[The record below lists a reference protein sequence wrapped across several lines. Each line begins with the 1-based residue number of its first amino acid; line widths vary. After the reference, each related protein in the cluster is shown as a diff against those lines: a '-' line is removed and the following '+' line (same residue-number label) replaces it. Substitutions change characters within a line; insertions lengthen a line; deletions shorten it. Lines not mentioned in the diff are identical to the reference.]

1 MFHWYDCIHIYDRH
15 IWYMGFRQIVQG
27 CKLITEIQ
35 PSLYLFR
42 LFSATIVTSQNSLD
56 NRSKSILANHLQSG
70 EVDLAESGRPDHS
83 GILMERDNISWN
95 IMSKESG
102 IQWDSMGMACKT
114 RLDYVQMCPKH
125 FDSVE
130 RLAVSVMR
138 SALLAKIQNKLR
150 FQHSPDRMAPKTMIV
165 SSALSLRLITYY
177 LWTYELHKLMK
188 LYRPP
193 LNCYKLLAI
202 GLARRSERSCLV
214 MRLCEFR
221 CQSDYEQLGSVWF
234 LRLLDHI
241 WSFSWNNGRICGYFG
256 SMATVKPVNP
266 ANVSI
271 ESGPKMTAS
280 SNLAAFASM
289 PWVPCLG
296 FILV

>member
-1 MFHWYDCIHIYDRH
+1 
-15 IWYMGFRQIVQG
+15 MGFRQIVQG

-56 NRSKSILANHLQSG
+56 NRSKSILANHLRSG

-83 GILMERDNISWN
+83 GTLMERDNKSWN

-114 RLDYVQMCPKH
+114 RLDYVQTCPKH
-125 FDSVE
+125 FDSVDPT

-138 SALLAKIQNKLR
+138 SALSAKIQNKLR

-165 SSALSLRLITYY
+165 SSAFSLRLITCY

-188 LYRPP
+188 VYR
-193 LNCYKLLAI
+193 LTFELLQLDCYWASETIRAI
-202 GLARRSERSCLV
+202 MLGDALV
-214 MRLCEFR
+214 RISLSIRLWATWLSVIFEASWSYLIILMEQWANLRIFR
-221 CQSDYEQLGSVWF
+221 
-234 LRLLDHI
+234 
-241 WSFSWNNGRICGYFG
+241 
-256 SMATVKPVNP
+256 
-266 ANVSI
+266 
-271 ESGPKMTAS
+271 
-280 SNLAAFASM
+280 
-289 PWVPCLG
+289 
-296 FILV
+296 